1 MGQARG
7 ATVSGRG
14 IARAENNVRQRQVA
28 LLLPHASDPQ
38 FLNLY
43 EHPDVLPHV
52 MHFKHDPFL
61 TSVACWQD
69 GQGSPV

>member
-1 MGQARG
+1 M
-7 ATVSGRG
+7 
-14 IARAENNVRQRQVA
+14 RQRQVA
-28 LLLPHASDPQ
+28 LLLPHV
-38 FLNLY
+38 LNAPALSLY
-43 EHPDVLPHV
+43 EHPEVLPHV

>member
-1 MGQARG
+1 M
-7 ATVSGRG
+7 
-14 IARAENNVRQRQVA
+14 RQRQVA

-38 FLNLY
+38 FLHLY

-52 MHFKHDPFL
+52 MHLSHDPFL